1 MIWKNDDTNSPTT
14 VRKYK
19 RGETQHPEHE
29 ARWTGNEVVPPD
41 WRSDRQRKQRKYQH
55 TTMHHQW
62 YSELAAHQDKQDIF
76 PKAEQGRKKG
86 TKTYPNII
94 HSMQPQQFAVKATW
108 TQFLP
113 PGRPGTF
120 LPWLRSPSFQRF
132 RQPCFSYFVDSG
144 GSIAVLAPR
153 GTCDRQYTNNNRRNN
168 TNTAPRKKT
177 KYKLK
182 WKEARPSTG
191 SLPNST
197 N

>member
-1 MIWKNDDTNSPTT
+1 MIWKTTIQTARQLLGNTNEGKHNTPSMRQDGQATRLCPPT
-14 VRKYK
+14 
-19 RGETQHPEHE
+19 GE
-29 ARWTGNEVVPPD
+29 ATGEG
-41 WRSDRQRKQRKYQH
+41 KQRKYQH

-76 PKAEQGRKKG
+76 PKAEQGRKKR

-132 RQPCFSYFVDSG
+132 RQPCISYFVDSG

-153 GTCDRQYTNNNRRNN
+153 GTCDRQYTNNRRDN